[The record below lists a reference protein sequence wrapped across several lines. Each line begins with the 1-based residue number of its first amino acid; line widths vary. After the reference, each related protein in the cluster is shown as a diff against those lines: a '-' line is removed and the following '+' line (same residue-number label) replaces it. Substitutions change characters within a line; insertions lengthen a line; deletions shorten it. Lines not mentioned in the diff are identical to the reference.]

1 MNQIET
7 IIYKWIKKKGK
18 DIKLRDNLTSNNII
32 DSFDMM
38 ELVIF
43 CEKKF
48 NIQFKEK
55 DLINENFKSI
65 QKIALVIS
73 KYSKNK

>member
-1 MNQIET
+1 
-7 IIYKWIKKKGK
+7 
-18 DIKLRDNLTSNNII
+18 
-32 DSFDMM
+32 MM